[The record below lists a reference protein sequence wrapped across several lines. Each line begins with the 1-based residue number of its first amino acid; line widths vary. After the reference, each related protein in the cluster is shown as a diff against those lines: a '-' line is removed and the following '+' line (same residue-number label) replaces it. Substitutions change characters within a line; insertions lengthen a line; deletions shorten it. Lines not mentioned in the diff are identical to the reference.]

1 VAKALE
7 GRNATVNDQV
17 EMEDSASGIAWEW
30 TKEEQLVEQARAGD
44 REAFSELVRRHR
56 AKAFGWAS
64 AISRDTAIAE
74 DIVQEALISAFLHIG
89 KLSEITRFQSWFH
102 RIVQNQAY
110 RRLRRGGPY
119 GRERP
124 FTSIEETSAG
134 GFSSWNNTD
143 WCDIDSIHFHFS
155 ESLKARHSDEDPET
169 RIVRYELVESIR
181 SLMKCLTKNER
192 NVFEAHFFR
201 QLPPAEI
208 AVLFDTSTS
217 NVYTLLSRSRDKV
230 QKERI
235 QVYFRD
241 VAKQM
246 AQDGKITKR
255 ILARPFDF

>member
-1 VAKALE
+1 MAGHNVS
-7 GRNATVNDQV
+7 VNDSV
-17 EMEDSASGIAWEW
+17 EIEDSGSGIDWEW

-44 REAFSELVRRHR
+44 REAFNELVRRHR

-64 AISRDTAIAE
+64 AISRDTAMAE

-89 KLSEITRFQSWFH
+89 KLSEISRFHSWFH

-124 FTSIEETSAG
+124 FTSIEEETSTI

-143 WCDIDSIHFHFS
+143 WSDIDSILFHFS
-155 ESLKARHSDEDPET
+155 ESLKTRQSDEDPET
-169 RIVRYELVESIR
+169 RVVRYELVESIR
-181 SLMKCLTKNER
+181 SLMQCLSKNER

-208 AVLFDTSTS
+208 AVLFGTSTS
-217 NVYTLLSRSRDKV
+217 NVYTLLSRSRSKV
-230 QKERI
+230 KKERI
-235 QVYFRD
+235 QVYFRG

-246 AQDGKITKR
+246 AQDGKTTKR
-255 ILARPFDF
+255 ILKRPFDF